1 MTKNPLIKALLIS
14 FVAFALST
22 GTSYGLTLYL
32 YTPDS
37 AGPITPLSTP
47 TTGGGLN
54 IDPSA
59 PRTAEC
65 PLNGAMYTTAEQ
77 KVWETRRPLFV
88 MIENSTDARPQS
100 GLGSADIVYEAV
112 AEGGVTRFGAVYLC
126 GVAKGDQIV
135 GPVRSAR
142 THFVNFASEY
152 NYPLYAHVGG
162 ANCSSADGGK
172 TCTTDKR
179 VQALEQL
186 SSYGWVGRTGN
197 DLNQFSIGFPTFW
210 RDYERMGRT
219 VATEHTMYSSTEKL
233 WKYAAS
239 TRGWT
244 NLAPK
249 DVLPKGAKP
258 DWKDGFTPFTWKD
271 DADASARG
279 SVASIKFGFWES
291 YHDFDVTWTYDSA
304 TNSYLR
310 TNGSAPHKDRN
321 NDQQF
326 TAKAVL
332 VQFTKELG
340 PLDDHKHMLYEV
352 IGTGKG
358 LLFQDGAATEITWSK
373 KDRESRTVYKDSK
386 GKAVSF
392 NRGTLWIE
400 VLPTDNTVTY

>member
-1 MTKNPLIKALLIS
+1 MKNQILKSILIAL
-14 FVAFALST
+14 VAFGLST
-22 GTSYGLTLYL
+22 GASYGATLYL

-37 AGPITPLSTP
+37 AGPISPITTP
-47 TTGGGLN
+47 TAGGGLN

-65 PLNGAMYTTAEQ
+65 PINGAMYTTAEQ
-77 KVWETRRPLFV
+77 KIWETRRPLFV
-88 MIENSTDARPQS
+88 MIENSVDARPQS

-112 AEGGVTRFGAVYLC
+112 AEGGITRFGAVYLC
-126 GVAKGDQIV
+126 GVAKADTIV

-142 THFVNFASEY
+142 TTFVNLASEY

-172 TCTTDKR
+172 TCTSHKS

-219 VATEHTMYSSTEKL
+219 VATEHTMYSSTDKL

-244 NLAPK
+244 NMAPK
-249 DVLPKGAKP
+249 DMMPKNAKL
-258 DWKDGFTPFTWKD
+258 DWKDSFTKFSWKD
-271 DADASARG
+271 DAAESARG
-279 SVASIKFGFWES
+279 DVSKITFGFWES
-291 YHDFDVTWTYDSA
+291 YHDFDVTWTYDKASNTYA
-304 TNSYLR
+304 R
-310 TNGSAPHKDRN
+310 TNGDAPHKDRN
-321 NDQQF
+321 SDLQF
-326 TAKAVL
+326 SAKAVL

-352 IGTGKG
+352 IGSGEG
-358 LLFQDGAATEITWSK
+358 ILFQDGTATEITWSK
-373 KDRESRTVYKDSK
+373 KDRESRTIFKDSK
-386 GKAVSF
+386 GKAISF
-392 NRGTLWIE
+392 NRSTLWVAI
-400 VLPTDNTVTY
+400 LPTDNAVTY